1 MLDTSIQVK
10 TDNFDGPLGL
20 LLLLVEKEEMN
31 IRELD
36 LTKITQQ
43 YLNYLAQMR
52 DLDFDVA
59 GDYLFL
65 ASTLLLLK
73 SKVCIAE
80 EEIKNLEAE
89 FGAEGLHITSQSELI
104 RRLEELQLYQKM
116 GKRLWELDKKGH
128 EVFVKPKVDRKAI
141 VNSIL
146 TPMDLNSLTMTMV
159 DFLFR
164 QRRKYTVV
172 KRDRLSIK
180 EKLKFLK
187 SNLKVGEQT
196 TFDSLLEQDGNFRSD
211 ETEEAKMKST
221 GTDKESMNS
230 IDNIVI
236 TFISL
241 LELARLK
248 RINVFQNE
256 DRSTIYVNV
265 VRSLEDFD
273 VEQANG
279 FEDENPT
286 PPPTSDEMVVA
297 GNSNEKLIIEDLGE
311 YNNEVMEETLPPA
324 GIPAELTASQEKDY
338 EKNYEEEYMELLTTP
353 DSLDA
358 GAKLI
363 Q

>member
-1 MLDTSIQVK
+1 M
-10 TDNFDGPLGL
+10 
-20 LLLLVEKEEMN
+20 
-31 IRELD
+31 
-36 LTKITQQ
+36 
-43 YLNYLAQMR
+43 
-52 DLDFDVA
+52 
-59 GDYLFL
+59 
-65 ASTLLLLK
+65 
-73 SKVCIAE
+73 
-80 EEIKNLEAE
+80 
-89 FGAEGLHITSQSELI
+89 HITSQSELI

-116 GKRLWELDKKGH
+116 SKKLWDLEKKGH
-128 EVFVKPKVDRKAI
+128 EIFVKPKVDRKAI

-187 SNLKVGEQT
+187 SNLKLGEQT
-196 TFDSLLEQDGNFRSD
+196 TFDYLLEADGKA
-211 ETEEAKMKST
+211 EEGKDPT
-221 GTDKESMNS
+221 
-230 IDNIVI
+230 DNIVI

-279 FEDENPT
+279 FEDEQPT
-286 PPPTSDEMVVA
+286 QPTAEGAVVDIA
-297 GNSNEKLIIEDLGE
+297 AAPVDEKLVIEDLGE
-311 YNNEVMEETLPPA
+311 FQEPALEEIQGEEKPA
-324 GIPAELTASQEKDY
+324 ANLS
-338 EKNYEEEYMELLTTP
+338 EEEMLETYGELLTTP
-353 DSLDA
+353 ESVDEGS
-358 GAKLI
+358 KLI

>member
-10 TDNFDGPLGL
+10 TDHFDGPLGL
-20 LLLLVEKEEMN
+20 LLLLIEKEEMN

-36 LTKITQQ
+36 LTRITKQ
-43 YLNYLAQMR
+43 YLDYLAQMKE
-52 DLDFDVA
+52 LNFDVA

-73 SKVCIAE
+73 SKVCISE
-80 EEIKNLEAE
+80 EEAKNLELE
-89 FGAEGLHITSQSELI
+89 LGAEGMHITSQSELI

-116 GKRLWELDKKGH
+116 SKRLWELDKKGH

-146 TPMDLNSLTMTMV
+146 TPMDLNSLTLTMV

-187 SNLKVGEQT
+187 TNLKMGEQT
-196 TFDSLLEQDGNFRSD
+196 TFDTLLELDGKA
-211 ETEEAKMKST
+211 EEGKDAS
-221 GTDKESMNS
+221 
-230 IDNIVI
+230 DNIVI

-279 FEDENPT
+279 FEDENAPVAL
-286 PPPTSDEMVVA
+286 SADMVVS
-297 GNSNEKLIIEDLGE
+297 GSSNEKLVIEDLGDYTE
-311 YNNEVMEETLPPA
+311 EVQTLTPEEEKK
-324 GIPAELTASQEKDY
+324 ELS
-338 EKNYEEEYMELLTTP
+338 EEEYLEKYGELLTAP
-353 DSLDA
+353 ESVDE

>member
-10 TDNFDGPLGL
+10 TDHFDGPLGL
-20 LLLLVEKEEMN
+20 LLLLIEKEEMN
-31 IRELD
+31 IRDLD
-36 LTKITQQ
+36 LTKITKQ
-43 YLNYLAQMR
+43 YLDYLAQMR
-52 DLDFDVA
+52 DLDFDIA

-73 SKVCIAE
+73 SKICIAE
-80 EEIKNLEAE
+80 EELKGLEAE
-89 FGAEGLHITSQSELI
+89 FGIEGMNITSQSELI

-116 GKRLWELDKKGH
+116 SKKLWELDKKGH
-128 EVFVKPKVDRKAI
+128 EIFLKPKVDRKAI

-187 SNLKVGEQT
+187 ENLKLGEQT
-196 TFDSLLEQDGNFRSD
+196 TFDSLLEKNGKA
-211 ETEEAKMKST
+211 EEGMDST
-221 GTDKESMNS
+221 
-230 IDNIVI
+230 DNVVI

-248 RINVFQNE
+248 RVSVFQNE

-265 VRSLEDFD
+265 VRSLDDFD

-279 FEDENPT
+279 FEDEAPT
-286 PPPTSDEMVVA
+286 APPEGGVEDFA
-297 GNSNEKLIIEDLGE
+297 ANARNEKLVIEDLGE
-311 YNNEVMEETLPPA
+311 YRPEAEPTDS
-324 GIPAELTASQEKDY
+324 AELSPEVQ
-338 EKNYEEEYMELLTTP
+338 EEYMELLTTP
-353 DSLDA
+353 DSVDS
-358 GAKLI
+358 GSKLI

>member
-1 MLDTSIQVK
+1 MLDTTIQVK
-10 TDNFDGPLGL
+10 TDHFDGPLAL
-20 LLLLVEKEEMN
+20 LLLLIEKEEMN

-36 LTKITQQ
+36 LTKITRQ
-43 YLNYLAQMR
+43 YLDYLSQMR
-52 DLDFDVA
+52 DLNFDVA

-73 SKVCIAE
+73 SKICISE
-80 EEIKNLEAE
+80 EEAKSLSEE
-89 FGAEGLHITSQSELI
+89 FGLEGLNITSQSELI

-116 GKRLWELDKKGH
+116 SKKLWDLPKKGH
-128 EVFVKPKVDRKAI
+128 DIFVKPKIDRKAI
-141 VNSIL
+141 INSIL

-180 EKLKFLK
+180 EKLHFLK
-187 SNLKVGEQT
+187 TNLKMGEQT
-196 TFDSLLEQDGNFRSD
+196 TFDSLLEKDSKS
-211 ETEEAKMKST
+211 EE
-221 GTDKESMNS
+221 DKNS

-248 RINVFQNE
+248 RIAVFQNE
-256 DRSTIYVNV
+256 DRSTIYVDV
-265 VRSLEDFD
+265 VKPLDDFD

-279 FEDENPT
+279 FEEEGATT
-286 PPPTSDEMVVA
+286 PPPADE
-297 GNSNEKLIIEDLGE
+297 NEKKVEEVKAEDFNDLF
-311 YNNEVMEETLPPA
+311 TL
-324 GIPAELTASQEKDY
+324 D
-338 EKNYEEEYMELLTTP
+338 TTENTH
-353 DSLDA
+353 
-358 GAKLI
+358 GNLI

>member
-10 TDNFDGPLGL
+10 TDHFDGPLAL
-20 LLLLVEKEEMN
+20 LLLLIEKEEMN

-36 LTKITQQ
+36 LTRITKQ
-43 YLNYLAQMR
+43 YLEYLSQMR
-52 DLDFDVA
+52 DLNFDIA

-73 SKVCIAE
+73 SKICITE
-80 EEIKNLEAE
+80 EEAKNLELE
-89 FGAEGLHITSQSELI
+89 LGIEGVHITSQSELI

-116 GKRLWELDKKGH
+116 SKRIWDLEKKGH
-128 EVFVKPKVDRKAI
+128 EIFVKPKVDRKAI

-146 TPMDLNSLTMTMV
+146 TPMDLNSLTLTMV

-187 SNLKVGEQT
+187 ENLKIGEQT
-196 TFDSLLEQDGNFRSD
+196 TFDTLLEQNGQA
-211 ETEEAKMKST
+211 EAGADPT
-221 GTDKESMNS
+221 
-230 IDNIVI
+230 DNIVI

-279 FEDENPT
+279 FEDETPT
-286 PPPTSDEMVVA
+286 PPPTGGVEDESLAGVA
-297 GNSNEKLIIEDLGE
+297 AAAAADEKLVLEDLGE
-311 YNNEVMEETLPPA
+311 FEEVETPEVNMSEDL
-324 GIPAELTASQEKDY
+324 S
-338 EKNYEEEYMELLTTP
+338 EEEYIEKYGELLTTP
-353 DSLDA
+353 ESVDE

>member
-1 MLDTSIQVK
+1 MLDTTIQVK
-10 TDNFDGPLGL
+10 TDHFDGPLAL
-20 LLLLVEKEEMN
+20 LLLLIEKEEMN

-36 LTKITQQ
+36 LTKITKQ
-43 YLNYLAQMR
+43 YLEYLSQMR
-52 DLDFDVA
+52 DLNFDVA

-65 ASTLLLLK
+65 AATLLLLK
-73 SKVCIAE
+73 SKVCITE
-80 EEIKNLEAE
+80 EEAMNLSEE
-89 FGAEGLHITSQSELI
+89 FGMEGMNITSQSELI

-116 GKRLWELDKKGH
+116 SKKLWDLPKKGH
-128 EVFVKPKVDRKAI
+128 EIFVKPKVDRKAI
-141 VNSIL
+141 INSIL
-146 TPMDLNSLTMTMV
+146 TPMDLNSLTLTMV

-180 EKLKFLK
+180 EKLQFLK
-187 SNLKVGEQT
+187 SNLKQGEQT
-196 TFDSLLEQDGNFRSD
+196 TFDVLLEQDSKTP
-211 ETEEAKMKST
+211 E
-221 GTDKESMNS
+221 DKDS

-256 DRSTIYVNV
+256 DRSTIYVDV

-279 FEDENPT
+279 FEEEGATT
-286 PPPTSDEMVVA
+286 PPPEMNDE
-297 GNSNEKLIIEDLGE
+297 NR
-311 YNNEVMEETLPPA
+311 VMDNKKNDSTELFTVDSSEETM
-324 GIPAELTASQEKDY
+324 SH
-338 EKNYEEEYMELLTTP
+338 
-353 DSLDA
+353 
-358 GAKLI
+358 LI

>member
-1 MLDTSIQVK
+1 MLDTTIQVK
-10 TDNFDGPLGL
+10 TDHFDGPLGL
-20 LLLLVEKEEMN
+20 LLLLIEKEEMN
-31 IRELD
+31 IRDLD
-36 LTKITQQ
+36 LTKITKQ
-43 YLNYLAQMR
+43 YLDYLAQMR
-52 DLDFDVA
+52 DLNFDVA
-59 GDYLFL
+59 GDYLYL

-73 SKVCIAE
+73 SKVCITE
-80 EEIKNLEAE
+80 EEAKNLELE
-89 FGAEGLHITSQSELI
+89 FGDGIHITSQAELI

-116 GKRLWELDKKGH
+116 SKKLWDLEKKGH
-128 EVFVKPKVDRKAI
+128 EIFVKPKVDRKAI

-146 TPMDLNSLTMTMV
+146 TPMDLNSLTLTMV

-187 SNLKVGEQT
+187 TNLKMGEQT
-196 TFDSLLEQDGNFRSD
+196 TFDDLLEADGKA
-211 ETEEAKMKST
+211 EEGKDP
-221 GTDKESMNS
+221 TDNV
-230 IDNIVI
+230 VI

-248 RINVFQNE
+248 RINIFQNE

-279 FEDENPT
+279 FEEDQPT
-286 PPPTSDEMVVA
+286 PPPKTDDEELVVA
-297 GNSNEKLIIEDLGE
+297 AAPVEEKLVIEDLGE
-311 YNNEVMEETLPPA
+311 FVESKEEDEKPS
-324 GIPAELTASQEKDY
+324 AELS
-338 EKNYEEEYMELLTTP
+338 EEEMLETYGELLTAP
-353 DSLDA
+353 ESVDEGS
-358 GAKLI
+358 KLI

>member
-1 MLDTSIQVK
+1 MLDTTIQVK
-10 TDNFDGPLGL
+10 TDHFDGPLGL
-20 LLLLVEKEEMN
+20 LLLLIEKEEMN

-36 LTKITQQ
+36 LTKITRQ
-43 YLNYLAQMR
+43 YLDYLAQMK
-52 DLDFDVA
+52 DLNFDIA
-59 GDYLFL
+59 GEYLFL

-80 EEIKNLEAE
+80 EEVKNLALE
-89 FGAEGLHITSQSELI
+89 FGEGLNITSQSELI

-116 GKRLWELDKKGH
+116 SKKLWALEKKGH
-128 EVFVKPKVDRKAI
+128 EIFVKPKVDRKAI

-146 TPMDLNSLTMTMV
+146 TPMDLNSLTLTMV

-187 SNLKVGEQT
+187 SNLKMGEQT
-196 TFDSLLEQDGNFRSD
+196 TFDTLLEQDGNALIGD
-211 ETEEAKMKST
+211 DQNPENLKK
-221 GTDKESMNS
+221 DK

-256 DRSTIYVNV
+256 DRSTIYVEV
-265 VRSLEDFD
+265 TKSLEDFD
-273 VEQANG
+273 VDQANG
-279 FEDENPT
+279 FEEEGATT
-286 PPPTSDEMVVA
+286 PPPAEEPEIKA
-297 GNSNEKLIIEDLGE
+297 ANPEEKLVIEDLGDFK
-311 YNNEVMEETLPPA
+311 EEQQTETGLSP
-324 GIPAELTASQEKDY
+324 
-338 EKNYEEEYMELLTTP
+338 EEEEAYMELLTTP
-353 DSLDA
+353 ESVDEGS
-358 GAKLI
+358 KLI

>member
-1 MLDTSIQVK
+1 
-10 TDNFDGPLGL
+10 
-20 LLLLVEKEEMN
+20 
-31 IRELD
+31 
-36 LTKITQQ
+36 
-43 YLNYLAQMR
+43 
-52 DLDFDVA
+52 
-59 GDYLFL
+59 
-65 ASTLLLLK
+65 
-73 SKVCIAE
+73 
-80 EEIKNLEAE
+80 
-89 FGAEGLHITSQSELI
+89 
-104 RRLEELQLYQKM
+104 LQLYQKM
-116 GKRLWELDKKGH
+116 SKRLWDLEKKGH
-128 EVFVKPKVDRKAI
+128 EIFVKPRVDRKAI

-146 TPMDLNSLTMTMV
+146 TPMDLNSLTMTMI

-187 SNLKVGEQT
+187 SNLKVGEQV
-196 TFDSLLEQDGNFRSD
+196 TFDTLLELNGQPDL
-211 ETEEAKMKST
+211 TEAGEAKDPT
-221 GTDKESMNS
+221 
-230 IDNIVI
+230 DNIVI

-279 FEDENPT
+279 FEDENATGSSPEAVIA
-286 PPPTSDEMVVA
+286 TS
-297 GNSNEKLIIEDLGE
+297 NPNEKLVIEDLGE
-311 YNNEVMEETLPPA
+311 YTEEIAAKVET
-324 GIPAELTASQEKDY
+324 
-338 EKNYEEEYMELLTTP
+338 EEEYLEKYGELLTTP
-353 DSLDA
+353 DSVDE

>member
-10 TDNFDGPLGL
+10 TDHFDGPLGL

-36 LTKITQQ
+36 LTKITKQ
-43 YLNYLAQMR
+43 YLDYLAQMR
-52 DLDFDVA
+52 DLNFDVA

-73 SKVCIAE
+73 SKICIAE
-80 EEIKNLEAE
+80 EEMKSLESE
-89 FGAEGLHITSQSELI
+89 FGVEGLNITSQSELI

-116 GKRLWELDKKGH
+116 SKKLWDLEKKGH
-128 EVFVKPKVDRKAI
+128 EIFVKPKVDRKAI

-187 SNLKVGEQT
+187 SNLKLGEQT
-196 TFDSLLEQDGNFRSD
+196 TFDTLLEQDGNALIGD
-211 ETEEAKMKST
+211 DQNPENLKK
-221 GTDKESMNS
+221 DK

-273 VEQANG
+273 VDQANG
-279 FEDENPT
+279 FEEEQPT
-286 PPPTSDEMVVA
+286 PPPKEDDVLEIKA
-297 GNSNEKLIIEDLGE
+297 ANPDEKLVIEDLGE
-311 YNNEVMEETLPPA
+311 YSAEEETKEA
-324 GIPAELTASQEKDY
+324 SSEEEIPAELSEAGLTKEQED
-338 EKNYEEEYMELLTTP
+338 EFMDLLTTP
-353 DSLDA
+353 DSVD
-358 GAKLI
+358 GGSKLI

>member
-1 MLDTSIQVK
+1 MLDTTIQVK
-10 TDNFDGPLGL
+10 TDHFDGPLGL

-36 LTKITQQ
+36 LTKITKQ
-43 YLNYLAQMR
+43 YLDYLAQMR
-52 DLDFDVA
+52 DLNFDVA

-65 ASTLLLLK
+65 AATLLLLK

-80 EEIKNLEAE
+80 EEIKNLEGE
-89 FGAEGLHITSQSELI
+89 FGVEGLHITSTSELI

-116 GKRLWELDKKGH
+116 SKKLWDLEKKGH
-128 EVFVKPKVDRKAI
+128 EIFTKPKVDKKAI
-141 VNSIL
+141 INSIL
-146 TPMDLNSLTMTMV
+146 TPMDLESLTMTMV

-187 SNLKVGEQT
+187 ENLKVGDQVT
-196 TFDSLLEQDGNFRSD
+196 LDSLLEQNGNADKSD
-211 ETEEAKMKST
+211 AETAEVKPPALHPIT
-221 GTDKESMNS
+221 GQPKKEN

-248 RINVFQNE
+248 RVEVFQNE

-265 VRSLEDFD
+265 VKSLDDFD
-273 VEQANG
+273 VDQANG
-279 FEDENPT
+279 FD
-286 PPPTSDEMVVA
+286 
-297 GNSNEKLIIEDLGE
+297 
-311 YNNEVMEETLPPA
+311 
-324 GIPAELTASQEKDY
+324 
-338 EKNYEEEYMELLTTP
+338 EEEANKMASPEQLKVRSE
-353 DSLDA
+353 DSEKKDQEVDLSTLGPSTSESVDD
-358 GAKLI
+358 GSKLI

>member
-10 TDNFDGPLGL
+10 TDHFDGPLAL
-20 LLLLVEKEEMN
+20 LLLLIEKEEMN

-36 LTKITQQ
+36 LTRITKQ
-43 YLNYLAQMR
+43 YLEYLSQMR
-52 DLDFDVA
+52 DLNFDVA

-73 SKVCIAE
+73 SRVCITE
-80 EEIKNLEAE
+80 EEVKNMELDL
-89 FGAEGLHITSQSELI
+89 GIEGLHITSQSELI

-116 GKRLWELDKKGH
+116 SKLLWDLDKKGH
-128 EVFVKPKVDRKAI
+128 QIFVKPKVDRKAI

-146 TPMDLNSLTMTMV
+146 TPMDLNSLTLTMV

-196 TFDSLLEQDGNFRSD
+196 TFDTLLELNGQPEVS
-211 ETEEAKMKST
+211 
-221 GTDKESMNS
+221 ESGEVKDPS
-230 IDNIVI
+230 DNIVI

-256 DRSTIYVNV
+256 DRSTIYINV

-273 VEQANG
+273 VDQANG
-279 FEDENPT
+279 FEDEAPIT
-286 PPPTSDEMVVA
+286 APEDMVVS
-297 GNSNEKLIIEDLGE
+297 GSSSEKLVIEDLGE
-311 YNNEVMEETLPPA
+311 YTEEIPEAKASSQVENEEDYL
-324 GIPAELTASQEKDY
+324 EKY
-338 EKNYEEEYMELLTTP
+338 GELLTTP
-353 DSLDA
+353 DSLDE

>member
-1 MLDTSIQVK
+1 MLDTTIQVK
-10 TDNFDGPLGL
+10 TDHFDGPLGL
-20 LLLLVEKEEMN
+20 LLLLIEKEEMN

-36 LTKITQQ
+36 LTRITKQ
-43 YLNYLAQMR
+43 YLEYLSQMR
-52 DLDFDVA
+52 DLNFDVA
-59 GDYLFL
+59 GEYLFL

-73 SKVCIAE
+73 SKICITE
-80 EEIKNLEAE
+80 EEAKNLEAE
-89 FGAEGLHITSQSELI
+89 LGVEGMNITSQSELI

-116 GKRLWELDKKGH
+116 SKRLWDLEKKGH
-128 EVFVKPKVDRKAI
+128 EIFVKPKVDRKAI

-146 TPMDLNSLTMTMV
+146 TPMDLNSLTLTMV

-196 TFDSLLEQDGNFRSD
+196 TFDTLLEQDGKA
-211 ETEEAKMKST
+211 EEGKDPT
-221 GTDKESMNS
+221 
-230 IDNIVI
+230 DNIVI

-279 FEDENPT
+279 FEE
-286 PPPTSDEMVVA
+286 EA
-297 GNSNEKLIIEDLGE
+297 GASHPNSEIEEVKTAEVEEKLVIEDLGE
-311 YNNEVMEETLPPA
+311 FEEA
-324 GIPAELTASQEKDY
+324 AASEANLSENLSD
-338 EKNYEEEYMELLTTP
+338 EEYLEKYGELLTTP
-353 DSLDA
+353 DSVDE
-358 GAKLI
+358 GSKLI

>member
-1 MLDTSIQVK
+1 MLDTSIHVK
-10 TDNFDGPLGL
+10 TDHFDGPLGL

-31 IRELD
+31 IRDLD
-36 LTKITQQ
+36 LTKITKQ
-43 YLNYLAQMR
+43 YLDYLAQMR
-52 DLDFDVA
+52 DLNFDVA

-65 ASTLLLLK
+65 AATLLLLK

-80 EEIKNLEAE
+80 EELKGLESE
-89 FGAEGLHITSQSELI
+89 LGVEGLHITSQSELI

-116 GKRLWELDKKGH
+116 GKKLWDLEKKGH
-128 EVFVKPKVDRKAI
+128 EIFTKPKVDRKAI

-146 TPMDLNSLTMTMV
+146 TPMDLDGLTMAMV

-187 SNLKVGEQT
+187 ENLKVGDQT
-196 TFDSLLEQDGNFRSD
+196 TFDTLVSQNGNALVGED
-211 ETEEAKMKST
+211 ETDETTTPETPKK
-221 GTDKESMNS
+221 DK

-248 RINVFQNE
+248 RVEVFQNV

-265 VRSLEDFD
+265 VKSLEDFD
-273 VEQANG
+273 VDQANG
-279 FEDENPT
+279 FEDEEP
-286 PPPTSDEMVVA
+286 S
-297 GNSNEKLIIEDLGE
+297 K
-311 YNNEVMEETLPPA
+311 
-324 GIPAELTASQEKDY
+324 PAEDPVVT
-338 EKNYEEEYMELLTTP
+338 NELMATP
-353 DSLDA
+353 ESVVSDTQ
-358 GAKLI
+358 LI